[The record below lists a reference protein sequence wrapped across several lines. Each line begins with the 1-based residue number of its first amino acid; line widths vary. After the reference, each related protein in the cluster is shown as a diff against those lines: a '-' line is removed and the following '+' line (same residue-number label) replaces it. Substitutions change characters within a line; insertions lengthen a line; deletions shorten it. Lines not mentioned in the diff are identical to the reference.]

1 MAQIWG
7 MINGLQLLV
16 YLPVVNLNFPANMA
30 KVCESIISVA
40 SFSIEFLDMYTL
52 TKPILGDL
60 LKPPFNEEIFTDYGD
75 EHFISEL

>member
-16 YLPVVNLNFPANMA
+16 YLPVVNLNFPANMLE
-30 KVCESIISVA
+30 VCSSIISVA
-40 SFSIEFLDMYTL
+40 SFSVPLLDIYSL

-60 LKPPFNEEIFTDYGD
+60 LAPPFNEEIFTDYED
-75 EHFISEL
+75 AYFIV